1 MKNSLY
7 VIEYEYHHEPKSFII
22 RAEVM
27 NNAEAWHWAC
37 CDAGIGIIPRSRNEK
52 IKRISKPLAERYGL
66 ENVRWRPSGEYP
78 VYCKALCAAATRM
91 NVFLMDGVHAGGGR
105 GEARVYCF
113 LRRSC
118 NILLYAR

>member
-7 VIEYEYHHEPKSFII
+7 IIEYELHHEPRSFII
-22 RAEVM
+22 RADVM

-66 ENVRWRPSGEYP
+66 ENVRWRPSGSVPFIAKPYTPPPPE
-78 VYCKALCAAATRM
+78 
-91 NVFLMDGVHAGGGR
+91 
-105 GEARVYCF
+105 
-113 LRRSC
+113 
-118 NILLYAR
+118 

>member
-7 VIEYEYHHEPKSFII
+7 IIEYDYHNEPKSFII

-37 CDAGIGIIPRSRNEK
+37 CDAGIGVIPRSRNER

-66 ENVRWRPSGEYP
+66 ENVRWRPSGSVPFVAQPYVPPPPE
-78 VYCKALCAAATRM
+78 
-91 NVFLMDGVHAGGGR
+91 
-105 GEARVYCF
+105 
-113 LRRSC
+113 
-118 NILLYAR
+118 

>member
-7 VIEYEYHHEPKSFII
+7 IIEYELHQQPKSFII

-52 IKRISKPLAERYGL
+52 IKRISKP
-66 ENVRWRPSGEYP
+66 WRS
-78 VYCKALCAAATRM
+78 VMALRRSVGVLQA
-91 NVFLMDGVHAGGGR
+91 VFRLLQNPTCRHRLTKGGI
-105 GEARVYCF
+105 VNNHYCF

-118 NILLYAR
+118 NKHNF